1 MSSAAPDDLR
11 GNRDFK
17 RLWLAQAVSAY
28 GSRITRTAL
37 PIIAVK
43 TLAESDG
50 MVSLLSAMQL
60 APGVVLA
67 MFAGGFVD
75 RASKR
80 RILVA
85 ADLIRALL
93 VLSLTLAWAL
103 GALGMTQLLLVGAG
117 VGAASALFQI
127 TDIAFLPSLIGKRHL
142 AAGNARL
149 EATEAIAEIT
159 GPGSAGVLIAVLG
172 APLAVALD
180 ALSYLWSAAMLG
192 RIRAP
197 DAHAR
202 VRIDT
207 APVEKLPSTGE
218 DFRLGLRTVFG
229 HPLIRPVVVSIMV
242 GAFSGGFYLAT
253 YTIYCLRAL
262 QFSEATFGAIIAIGG
277 VGSLA
282 GALLSRAFVRALGLG
297 RALIVTSV
305 ISSACALFI
314 PLASGAPLIL
324 GVAFLAAHQLF
335 GDGFAVAFY
344 IQATTLRQTVL
355 PRDVLGRAN
364 AAIHVVT
371 AGMLPIAAL
380 LAGAIASAF
389 GVHAAVWVGVLIGV
403 LAPVMLWPLRHLQVM
418 PEPAASGPIQ
428 QTAP

>member
-1 MSSAAPDDLR
+1 MSVAPDDLR

-17 RLWLAQAVSAY
+17 RLWLAQAISAY

-85 ADLIRALL
+85 ADLTRALL

-149 EATEAIAEIT
+149 EATEAVAEIT

-180 ALSYLWSAAMLG
+180 ALSYLWSAFMLG

-202 VRIDT
+202 ARIDT
-207 APVEKLPSTGE
+207 APVEKLPTTGD

-229 HPLIRPVVVSIMV
+229 HPLIRPVVLSIMV

-253 YTIYCLRAL
+253 YTIYCLRTL
-262 QFSEATFGAIIAIGG
+262 QLSEATFGAIIAIGG

-297 RALIVTSV
+297 RALIVTSI

-314 PLASGAPLIL
+314 PLASGAPVLVGI
-324 GVAFLAAHQLF
+324 AFLAAHQLF
-335 GDGFAVAFY
+335 GDGFAVAFF

-355 PRDVLGRAN
+355 PREVLGRAN

-380 LAGAIASAF
+380 IAGAIAAAA

-403 LAPVMLWPLRHLQVM
+403 LAPAMLWPLRDLQVM

-428 QTAP
+428 QITP